1 VFTDYRGMT
10 VAELS
15 ELRRLLRDGNSE
27 YRIVKNTL
35 AKIASTDTYV
45 STAKESFKGPIG
57 IAIGY
62 DDPISVV
69 KKILEYSKKNEKL
82 KLSSGIIEGKFCAS
96 DSLRAIADIPPKNVL
111 LSIIA
116 GCLKTPLNNL
126 AYALSEIVNKFAY
139 IMEALKEKRAK
150 VQ

>member
-27 YRIVKNTL
+27 YKIVKNTL
-35 AKIASTDTYV
+35 AKIASKDTAV
-45 STAKESFKGPIG
+45 STAKESFMGPIG

-62 DDPISVV
+62 DDPILVV

-82 KLSSGIIEGKFCAS
+82 KLSSGVIEGKFCAS
-96 DSLRAIADIPPKNVL
+96 DDLRTIADIPPKNVL
-111 LSIIA
+111 LSMIA
-116 GCLKTPLNNL
+116 GCLTAPLNNL
-126 AYALSEIVNKFAY
+126 AYALSATVNKFAC